1 MKKLLAV
8 ACMILTVTSLS
19 FAWGKKKTSSKNEI
33 KLGIWPED
41 TLTADIAMHE
51 GYVKEF
57 NKVYPNMKIVPAY
70 YKYATDTFVPLA
82 ESGQLP
88 TIYDTWFTEPQKII
102 NQGFA
107 KDITAEVKALGW
119 DKKMNPGVCD
129 LLSKGGKIYG
139 VPRDA
144 YALGLMLNVDLFKQA
159 GLVDKDGLPKYPKT
173 WQELAETAK
182 IIKDKTGAAGLC
194 LLAKDNAGGWHFTNI
209 AWDFGA
215 VFEIQ
220 RKGKWIAQ
228 INSPEVI
235 AAFQYVKD
243 LKWKYDVLTAD
254 PTNEDWGTGF
264 RALGTGTAAMYIAAQ
279 DAVNQPTQIN
289 GLPVTSLALEPL
301 PAGPKGQYSL
311 MGGTPYMFSPDATS
325 EQVKACLKYLE
336 IMGKSPEV
344 SDAAIAGIASGAQ
357 NNMNQGIPVV
367 PSFPAWSDPKLE
379 EARNKAEAPYR
390 NVDMRLYNDYYTMV
404 KKSGNVKSEEPMC
417 AQDLYAE
424 LTKILQAVLTDKN
437 ADIKSLTAK
446 AQTNFQGIL
455 DRDANKK

>member
-1 MKKLLAV
+1 MKKSIVV
-8 ACMILTVTSLS
+8 ACMALALVSS
-19 FAWGKKKTSSKNEI
+19 VFAASKKKSKDAKSI

-51 GYVKEF
+51 EYVKTF
-57 NKVYPNMKIVPAY
+57 NTFFPDITVVPAY
-70 YKYATDTFVPLA
+70 YKYATDNFVPLA
-82 ESGQLP
+82 SSGQLP

-107 KDITAEVKALGW
+107 KDITKEVKELGW
-119 DKKMNPGVCD
+119 DKKMNPGVRD
-129 LLSKGGKIYG
+129 LLSKNGKIYG

-144 YALGLMLNVDLFKQA
+144 YALGLMINVDLFKQA
-159 GLVDKDGLPKYPKT
+159 GLVDKDGLPDYPKT
-173 WQELAETAK
+173 WTDLAEKAK
-182 IIKDKTGAAGLC
+182 IIKEKTGAAGLC

-215 VFEIQ
+215 VFEVQ
-220 RKGKWIAQ
+220 KKGKWVAQ
-228 INSPEVI
+228 IDTPEVA

-264 RALGTGTAAMYIAAQ
+264 RSLGTGVAAMYIAAQ
-279 DAVNQPTQIN
+279 DAVNQPTQVN

-311 MGGTPYMFSPDATS
+311 MGGTPYMFSPNATS

-336 IMGKSPEV
+336 IMGKSPSV
-344 SDAAIAGIASGAQ
+344 SNEAIAGMSADAA
-357 NNMNQGIPVV
+357 NRMNEGIPVI
-367 PSFPAWSDPKLE
+367 PPFPAWSDSALE
-379 EARNKAEAPYR
+379 AARDKAEKPYR
-390 NVDMRLYNDYYTMV
+390 NVDMRLYQNYYDMV
-404 KKSGNVKSEEPMC
+404 QKSGNVKSEEPMC

-424 LTKILQAVLTDKN
+424 LTKVLQAVITDKN
-437 ADIKSLTAK
+437 ADIPSLLKK
-446 AQTNFQGIL
+446 AQKNFQSIL
-455 DRDANKK
+455 DSEVN

>member
-1 MKKLLAV
+1 MKKSIVV
-8 ACMILTVTSLS
+8 ACMALALVSAG
-19 FAWGKKKTSSKNEI
+19 FAKSKKKSKDANSI

-51 GYVKEF
+51 QYVKTF
-57 NKVYPNMKIVPAY
+57 NSFYPDMTVVPAY
-70 YKYATDTFVPLA
+70 YKYATDNFVPLA
-82 ESGQLP
+82 SSGQLP

-107 KDITAEVKALGW
+107 KDITKEVKALGW
-119 DKKMNPGVCD
+119 DKKMNPGVLE
-129 LLSKGGKIYG
+129 LLSKNGKIYG

-144 YALGLMLNVDLFKQA
+144 YALGLMINVDLFKQA
-159 GLVDKDGLPKYPKT
+159 GLVDKDGLPDYPKT
-173 WQELAETAK
+173 WTDLAEKAK
-182 IIKDKTGAAGLC
+182 IIKEKTGAAGLC

-215 VFEIQ
+215 VFEVQ
-220 RKGKWIAQ
+220 KKGKWVAQ
-228 INSPEVI
+228 IDTPEVA

-264 RALGTGTAAMYIAAQ
+264 RSLGSGVAAMYIAAQ
-279 DAVNQPTQIN
+279 DAVNQPTQVN

-311 MGGTPYMFSPDATS
+311 MGGTPYMFSPNATS

-344 SDAAIAGIASGAQ
+344 SAEAVAGMSADAA
-357 NNMNQGIPVV
+357 NRMNEGIPVI
-367 PSFPAWSDPKLE
+367 PPFPAWSDASLE
-379 EARNKAEAPYR
+379 AARDKAEKPYR
-390 NVDMRLYNDYYTMV
+390 NVDMRLYQNYYDMV
-404 KKSGNVKSEEPMC
+404 QKSGNVKSEEPMC

-424 LTKILQAVLTDKN
+424 LTKILQAVITDKN
-437 ADIKSLTAK
+437 ADIPSLLKK
-446 AQTNFQGIL
+446 AQKNFQGIL
-455 DRDANKK
+455 DSEVN

>member
-1 MKKLLAV
+1 MKKSIVV
-8 ACMILTVTSLS
+8 ACMALALVSS
-19 FAWGKKKTSSKNEI
+19 VFAASKKKAKDAKSI

-51 GYVKEF
+51 QYVKTF
-57 NKVYPNMKIVPAY
+57 KTFFPDITVVPAY
-70 YKYATDTFVPLA
+70 YKYATDNFVPLA
-82 ESGQLP
+82 SSGQLP

-107 KDITAEVKALGW
+107 KDITKEVKELGW
-119 DKKMNPGVCD
+119 DKKMNPGVRD
-129 LLSKGGKIYG
+129 LLSKNGKIYG

-144 YALGLMLNVDLFKQA
+144 YALGLMINVDLFKKA
-159 GLVDKDGLPKYPKT
+159 GLVDKDGLPDYPKT
-173 WQELAETAK
+173 WTDLAEKAK
-182 IIKDKTGAAGLC
+182 IIKEKTGAAGLC

-215 VFEIQ
+215 VFEVQ
-220 RKGKWIAQ
+220 KKGKWVAQ
-228 INSPEVI
+228 IDTPEVA

-264 RALGTGTAAMYIAAQ
+264 RSLGTGVAAMYIAAQ
-279 DAVNQPTQIN
+279 DAVNQPTQVN

-311 MGGTPYMFSPDATS
+311 MGGTPYMFSPNATS

-336 IMGKSPEV
+336 IMGKSPSISNE
-344 SDAAIAGIASGAQ
+344 AIAGMSADAA
-357 NNMNQGIPVV
+357 NRMNEGIPVI
-367 PSFPAWSDPKLE
+367 PPFPAWSDSALE
-379 EARNKAEAPYR
+379 AARDKAEKPYR
-390 NVDMRLYNDYYTMV
+390 NVDMRLYQNYYDMV
-404 KKSGNVKSEEPMC
+404 QKSGNVKSEEPMC

-424 LTKILQAVLTDKN
+424 LTKVLQAVITDKN
-437 ADIKSLTAK
+437 ADIPSLLKK
-446 AQTNFQGIL
+446 AQKNFQSIL
-455 DRDANKK
+455 DSEVN

>member
-1 MKKLLAV
+1 MKKSVVV
-8 ACMILTVTSLS
+8 ACLALVLVSS
-19 FAWGKKKTSSKNEI
+19 VFAASKKKSKDAKSI

-51 GYVKEF
+51 QYVETFKSF
-57 NKVYPNMKIVPAY
+57 YPDMTVIPAY
-70 YKYATDTFVPLA
+70 YKYATDNFVPLA
-82 ESGQLP
+82 SSGQLP

-119 DKKMNPGVCD
+119 DKKMNPGVRD
-129 LLSKGGKIYG
+129 LLSKNGKIYG

-144 YALGLMLNVDLFKQA
+144 YALGLMINVDLFKQA
-159 GLVDKDGLPKYPKT
+159 GLVDKDGLPDYPKT
-173 WQELAETAK
+173 WTDLAEKAK
-182 IIKDKTGAAGLC
+182 IIKEKTGAAGLC

-215 VFEIQ
+215 EFEVQ
-220 RKGKWIAQ
+220 KKGKWVAQ
-228 INSPEVI
+228 IDTPEVA

-264 RALGTGTAAMYIAAQ
+264 RSLGTGVAAMYIAAQ
-279 DAVNQPTQIN
+279 DAVNQPTQVN

-311 MGGTPYMFSPDATS
+311 MGGTPYMFSPNATS
-325 EQVKACLKYLE
+325 NQVKACLKYLE
-336 IMGKSPEV
+336 IMGKSPSV
-344 SDAAIAGIASGAQ
+344 SNEAIAGMSADAA
-357 NNMNQGIPVV
+357 NRMNEGIPVI
-367 PSFPAWSDPKLE
+367 PPFPAWSDAELE
-379 EARNKAEAPYR
+379 AARDKAEKPYR
-390 NVDMRLYNDYYTMV
+390 NVDMRLYQNYYDMV
-404 KKSGNVKSEEPMC
+404 QKSGNVKSEEPMC

-424 LTKILQAVLTDKN
+424 LTKVLQAVITDKN
-437 ADIKSLTAK
+437 ADIPSLLKK
-446 AQTNFQGIL
+446 AQKNFQSIL
-455 DRDANKK
+455 DSEVN

>member
-1 MKKLLAV
+1 MKKSIVV
-8 ACMILTVTSLS
+8 ACMALALVSAG
-19 FAWGKKKTSSKNEI
+19 FAKSKKKAKDANSI

-51 GYVKEF
+51 QYVKTF
-57 NKVYPNMKIVPAY
+57 NSFYPDMTVVPAY
-70 YKYATDTFVPLA
+70 YKYATDNFVPLA
-82 ESGQLP
+82 SSGQLP

-107 KDITAEVKALGW
+107 KDITKEVKALGW
-119 DKKMNPGVCD
+119 DKKMNPGVLD
-129 LLSKGGKIYG
+129 LLSKNGKIYG

-144 YALGLMLNVDLFKQA
+144 YALGLMINVDLFKQA
-159 GLVDKDGLPKYPKT
+159 GLVDKDGLPEYPKT
-173 WQELAETAK
+173 WTDLAEKAK
-182 IIKDKTGAAGLC
+182 IIKEKTGAAGLC

-215 VFEIQ
+215 VFEVQ
-220 RKGKWIAQ
+220 KKGKWVAQ
-228 INSPEVI
+228 IDTPEVA

-264 RALGTGTAAMYIAAQ
+264 RSLGTGVAAMYIAAQ
-279 DAVNQPTQIN
+279 DAVNQPTQVN

-311 MGGTPYMFSPDATS
+311 MGGTPYMFSPNATS
-325 EQVKACLKYLE
+325 DQVKACLKYLE

-344 SDAAIAGIASGAQ
+344 SAEAVAGMSADAA
-357 NNMNQGIPVV
+357 NRMNEGIPVI
-367 PSFPAWSDPKLE
+367 PPFPAWSDSALE
-379 EARNKAEAPYR
+379 AARDKAEKPYR
-390 NVDMRLYNDYYTMV
+390 NVDMRLYQNYYDMV
-404 KKSGNVKSEEPMC
+404 QKSGNVKSEEPMC

-424 LTKILQAVLTDKN
+424 LTKILQAVITDKN
-437 ADIKSLTAK
+437 ADIPSLLKK
-446 AQTNFQGIL
+446 AQKNFQGIL
-455 DRDANKK
+455 DSEVN

>member
-1 MKKLLAV
+1 MKKSIVV
-8 ACMILTVTSLS
+8 ACMALALVSS
-19 FAWGKKKTSSKNEI
+19 VFAASKKKAKDAKSI

-51 GYVKEF
+51 QYVKTF
-57 NKVYPNMKIVPAY
+57 KTFFPDITVVPAY
-70 YKYATDTFVPLA
+70 YKYATDNFVPLA
-82 ESGQLP
+82 SSGQLP

-107 KDITAEVKALGW
+107 KDITKEVKELGW
-119 DKKMNPGVCD
+119 DKKMNPGVRD
-129 LLSKGGKIYG
+129 LLSKNGKIYG

-144 YALGLMLNVDLFKQA
+144 YALGLMINVDLFKKA
-159 GLVDKDGLPKYPKT
+159 GLVDKDGLPDYPKT
-173 WQELAETAK
+173 WTDLAEKAK
-182 IIKDKTGAAGLC
+182 IIKEKTGAAGLC

-215 VFEIQ
+215 VFEVQ
-220 RKGKWIAQ
+220 KKGKWVAQ
-228 INSPEVI
+228 IDTPEVA

-264 RALGTGTAAMYIAAQ
+264 RSLGTGVAAMYSAAQ
-279 DAVNQPTQIN
+279 DAVNQPTQVN

-311 MGGTPYMFSPDATS
+311 MGGTPYMFSPNATS

-336 IMGKSPEV
+336 IMGKSPSV
-344 SDAAIAGIASGAQ
+344 SNEAIAGMSADAA
-357 NNMNQGIPVV
+357 NRMNEGIPVI
-367 PSFPAWSDPKLE
+367 PPFPAWSDSALE
-379 EARNKAEAPYR
+379 AARDKAEKPYR
-390 NVDMRLYNDYYTMV
+390 NVDMRLYQNYYDMV
-404 KKSGNVKSEEPMC
+404 QKSGNVKSEEPMC

-424 LTKILQAVLTDKN
+424 LTKVLQAVITDKN
-437 ADIKSLTAK
+437 ADIPSLLKK
-446 AQTNFQGIL
+446 AQKNFQSIL
-455 DRDANKK
+455 DSEVN